1 METNNLLYSV
11 KDYIE
16 QQMYPFTLTHLL
28 YFLAFTLITTVV
40 SEYIFRWRLLK
51 WIYVA
56 IVIVTGA
63 TLFRSG
69 DKKVV
74 IGDIFKLATV

>member
-1 METNNLLYSV
+1 
-11 KDYIE
+11 
-16 QQMYPFTLTHLL
+16 LL

-63 TLFRSG
+63 TLFHSG